1 MVYVPGQ
8 GAKGA
13 FLGGGVDFGFCSDIN
28 FVFIVSFSIRHKVR
42 ISTHWRFYGFII
54 DNPDRKPSNKLSS
67 YIIFV

>member
-28 FVFIVSFSIRHKVR
+28 FVFIVSFSIRHKEGYQLTGDSMVLLLTILTGSQV
-42 ISTHWRFYGFII
+42 ISCPLI
-54 DNPDRKPSNKLSS
+54 
-67 YIIFV
+67 